1 MKAVKVLP
9 KGQITLPQ
17 KTRERLG
24 IKVGDTLVLE
34 EKKGDKI
41 TLSKGKTLFDY
52 KGILPNLGLT
62 IAEMREKA
70 ISEFVKR
77 RG

>member
-1 MKAVKVLP
+1 MPAVKVLP

-24 IKVGDTLVLE
+24 IKVGDTLVLD
-34 EKKGDKI
+34 EKGEKI
-41 TLSKGKTLFDY
+41 TLSRGKTLFDY
-52 KGILPNLGLT
+52 KGTLPNLGLT

-70 ISEFVKR
+70 ISESVKR

>member
-1 MKAVKVLP
+1 MPAVKVLP

-24 IKVGDTLVLE
+24 IKVGDTLLLD
-34 EKKGDKI
+34 EKGEKI
-41 TLSKGKTLFDY
+41 TLSRGKTLFDY
-52 KGILPNLGLT
+52 KGTLPNLGLT

-70 ISEFVKR
+70 ISESVKR